1 MKNVKFDKEFI
12 SYNLKLARL
21 ISGLTLSDVA
31 DNVGKSKQYIH
42 QLETGVK
49 IPTDELLEML
59 GTLLHVNPKFFS
71 MSHSSILDDESVH
84 FRSNRTA
91 KQASR
96 LKAKAS
102 IDLFMRLIRLLEDYL
117 TFPIVDFPSMERT
130 VETAGDVEYAAENAR
145 KYWQLGLGPISNMTR
160 LVERAGAVVTFFQ
173 GVSSDVD
180 ALSSVIRRPII
191 VRNDA
196 KDSPGRLRFD
206 IAHELGHIVMHQGI
220 QTGCKLTE
228 SQANRFASAF
238 LLPRASFLKEF
249 RAGIRMDWRMLSELK
264 GRWGVS
270 KAALLYRARQLD
282 LLTEAKYTSH
292 IITLRK
298 YEAKK
303 ERDDYLIPME
313 RSELIVNA
321 IKSYLLAYN
330 KTVDDLLEELL
341 IEDVV
346 LNQILDF
353 DINSLKKIEAPHSNV
368 IPFSRYRG

>member
-49 IPTDELLEML
+49 APTDDLLEML
-59 GTLLHVNPKFFS
+59 GTLLHVNPKFFL

-117 TFPIVDFPSMERT
+117 TFPMVDFPSMEKII
-130 VETAGDVEYAAENAR
+130 ETAGDVECAAENSR

-160 LVERAGAVVTFFQ
+160 LVERSGAVVTFFQ

-180 ALSSVIRRPII
+180 ALSSVVRRPII

-238 LLPRASFLKEF
+238 LLPRAAFIKEF
-249 RAGIRMDWRMLSELK
+249 RAGVRMDWRMLSELK

-303 ERDDYLIPME
+303 EKDDYLVPME

-321 IKSYLLAYN
+321 IKSYLSAYN

-341 IEDVV
+341 VEDVV

-353 DINSLKKIEAPHSNV
+353 DINSLRAIEAPHSNV
-368 IPFSRYRG
+368 IPFSRFRT